1 MQGTVEDS
9 ELVGEIQI
17 AVGAI
22 VRRSRLRG
30 PISIAAGAIIEDSYI
45 GPYSS
50 IGQNASVKRAEL
62 EYSILMP
69 GARLEGIARRVDSS
83 ILGED
88 VSVIGEA
95 ERRNTVQFILG
106 DRSEVK
112 L

>member
-1 MQGTVEDS
+1 
-9 ELVGEIQI
+9 
-17 AVGAI
+17 
-22 VRRSRLRG
+22 
-30 PISIAAGAIIEDSYI
+30 
-45 GPYSS
+45 
-50 IGQNASVKRAEL
+50 
-62 EYSILMP
+62 MP